1 MICTLFLNYCSL
13 LCSMSEG
20 FSVWGGG
27 WRTFYGVFFKLSAFD
42 ELRQDFVL
50 HLQSIMPIMNAYAE
64 IETCVEVKLT
74 SI

>member
-1 MICTLFLNYCSL
+1 MCG
-13 LCSMSEG
+13 E
-20 FSVWGGG
+20 GGG
-27 WRTFYGVFFKLSAFD
+27 GHFMVFFFKLSAFD